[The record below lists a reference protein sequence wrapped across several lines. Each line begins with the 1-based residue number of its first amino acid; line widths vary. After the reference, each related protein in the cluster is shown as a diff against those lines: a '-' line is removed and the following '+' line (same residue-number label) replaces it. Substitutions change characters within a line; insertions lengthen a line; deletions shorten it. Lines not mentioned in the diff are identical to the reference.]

1 MIPAQRLILLAAVW
15 ALLGVAASNLP
26 VLLLPWAVLGSALL
40 LAALV
45 DGWRVRRPHGL
56 RLERQ
61 LAGVWPV
68 GCWGEVVLTL
78 HLDAGRPLRLALFDS
93 YPTSWELEG
102 LPWQTRIEPGQYV
115 RKHYRLRPGERGD
128 YQFDGAELRLDSP
141 WRLWQRSLRL
151 GDTQQVRVFPDFSK
165 LMGHTLT
172 ATDRRVPQLGQLRK
186 RRRGEGT
193 EFRQLREYR
202 QGDSLRAIDW
212 KASARQLKPISREY
226 QEERDQQVVFLL
238 DGGRRMLARD
248 DGASHYD
255 HALNALLSLAWVAQ
269 KQGDAIGVLTFA
281 GETRWLAPQK
291 GRSGLDR
298 LLSGLYDLQP
308 TEAAPDYVLAA
319 EALLQ
324 RLRKRAFIVLVTNL
338 RDEDSTAMREAY
350 RLLAGKHMVLC
361 ASLREAAL
369 DEVQAA
375 PVGRFADALRLAG
388 TERYLAERRLALRQL
403 GLKPGTLIDVTP
415 DQLAPALVDRYLE
428 IKESGQL

>member
-1 MIPAQRLILLAAVW
+1 MIPSRHLILLVAAW
-15 ALLGVAASNLP
+15 ALMGVAASNLP
-26 VLLLPWAVLGSALL
+26 ALL
-40 LAALV
+40 LAWWLLGGTLLLVALL
-45 DGWRVRRPHGL
+45 DAARAARRPAL

-78 HLDAGRPLRLALFDS
+78 HLDAGRPLKLALFDD

-102 LPWQTRIEPGQYV
+102 LPWQTRLAAGHFV
-115 RKHYRLRPGERGD
+115 RQHYRLKPNERGD
-128 YQFDGAELRLDSP
+128 YHFGQAQLRLASP
-141 WRLWQRSLRL
+141 LQLWQRTLRL
-151 GDTQQVRVFPDFSK
+151 GEPQQIRVFPDFSK
-165 LMGHTLT
+165 LLGHTLT
-172 ATDRRVPQLGQLRK
+172 ATDRRTPQLGLLRK

-248 DGASHYD
+248 DGTSHYD

-269 KQGDAIGVLTFA
+269 KQGDAVGVLTFA
-281 GETRWLAPQK
+281 GENRWLAPQK
-291 GRSGLDR
+291 GRTGLDR

-308 TEAAPDYVLAA
+308 SETAPDYVLAA

-324 RLRKRAFIVLVTNL
+324 RLRKRAFVVLVTNL

-350 RLLAGKHMVLC
+350 KLLSGKHMVLC

-369 DEVQAA
+369 DAVQAA

-388 TERYLAERRLALRQL
+388 TERYLAERRNSLRQL
-403 GLKPGTLIDVTP
+403 GLKPGCLIDVTP
-415 DQLAPALVDRYLE
+415 NQLAPALVDRYLE